1 MTAPATRQSNK
12 FILVTVSELEALPDP
27 EWLIEGILPRDALGV
42 LYGEPGAGKSFLAL
56 DWAAHIADGQR
67 WFDLDVKGG
76 NVIYVCAEGTAGLK
90 LRVRAW
96 RKSHTADLRGLHF
109 LTRAVNMLQENE
121 VAGLMKAIRST
132 RAEPNLIIIDT
143 LARCFGGGDENG
155 ASDMG
160 SFVASTDELRANFPG
175 ATVLVVHHT
184 GKDANRR
191 ERGHTALRAAA
202 DTILRLSKNGSALTL
217 RCDKQKDADPL
228 RDLSIRLRKLR
239 MAGRSSC
246 VIERASREPIT
257 SSVATQVPRLSSAR
271 KALEALNTFGPTGA
285 RFSDW
290 EVASGLPSSTFKDA
304 RKRLHDDGFIEKADN
319 GNWCATRRAEAGP
332 TPICPT
338 IAPPL

>member
-1 MTAPATRQSNK
+1 MTALATRQSNK
-12 FILVTVSELEALPDP
+12 FSLLTVRELEALPDP

-96 RKSHTADLRGLHF
+96 RKSHTGDLTGLHF
-109 LTRAVNMLQENE
+109 LTRAVNMLDNNE
-121 VAGLMKAIRST
+121 VAELVRAVRS
-132 RAEPNLIIIDT
+132 AKVEPRLIIIDT

-160 SFVASTDELRANFPG
+160 TFVASTDELRANFPG

-184 GKDANRR
+184 GKDPNRG

-217 RCDKQKDADPL
+217 RCKQKDADPL
-228 RDLSIRLRKLR
+228 KDISLRIRKLR

-246 VIERASREPIT
+246 VVERASKEPT
-257 SSVATQVPRLSSAR
+257 SSTNTQVPRLDSDR
-271 KALEALNTFGPTGA
+271 KALEALAQFGPSGA
-285 RFSDW
+285 TFSVW
-290 EVASGLPSSTFKDA
+290 EDASGLKPSTFKDA
-304 RKRLHDDGFIEKADN
+304 KKRLEKDRFVEKDGD
-319 GNWCATRRAEAGP
+319 GNWCPIQRGPEAGP
-332 TPICPT
+332 SPVCPS